1 MPAIENIPEES
12 IKRRQ
17 LFKSIAADIQLFKNV
32 EEKERF
38 LFVLG
43 ALISKVISLQ
53 KASEIMEMD
62 RELFLKVL
70 DLMGIEF
77 SYLSEDDIENEKSW

>member
-1 MPAIENIPEES
+1 MSE
-12 IKRRQ
+12 Q
-17 LFKSIAADIQLFKNV
+17 LFKSIASNIQLFKSL

-43 ALISKVISLQ
+43 ALISKIISLQ

-62 RELFLKVL
+62 REFFLKLL
-70 DLMGIEF
+70 DLMGIDF
-77 SYLSEDDIENEKSW
+77 SYLSDDDAEIEKSW